1 MRSRLVVYFP
11 SQSSGAFVRLSTRS
25 PKDAAIARD
34 TTMKLFNEEIAL
46 LGDIGKTDEN
56 ARLIALIKASTVCL
70 KVFSGQQAL
79 DLLLVQHFYYI
90 QTSLF
95 TNTINKASERTH
107 EDLNLALEF
116 PQAWD
121 MKVIVR
127 EWVKLFSTGLPISNL
142 FFLAKVTIH
151 PSMEFRGFV
160 CKKKFTALSQY
171 FHIVHFPEL
180 VKSRNEVLAKILAFY
195 EDIKDAI
202 PADSYIIDFGVL
214 EDRVVVIGNAY
225 ANTDYIR

>member
-79 DLLLVQHFYYI
+79 DLLLVQHFFCL
-90 QTSLF
+90 QTSLVDKH
-95 TNTINKASERTH
+95 NQQGKR
-107 EDLNLALEF
+107 
-116 PQAWD
+116 
-121 MKVIVR
+121 
-127 EWVKLFSTGLPISNL
+127 
-142 FFLAKVTIH
+142 
-151 PSMEFRGFV
+151 
-160 CKKKFTALSQY
+160 
-171 FHIVHFPEL
+171 
-180 VKSRNEVLAKILAFY
+180 
-195 EDIKDAI
+195 KDA
-202 PADSYIIDFGVL
+202 
-214 EDRVVVIGNAY
+214 
-225 ANTDYIR
+225 